1 MQSEEDSDVLDAF
14 EQVAQ
19 KQFERDER
27 EAAEDLIR
35 DALGLLP
42 WELQELYS
50 DYLAL
55 YRKGEREQADK
66 LFEAWMDR
74 ARELGLI

>member
-1 MQSEEDSDVLDAF
+1 MHTETDPDSLDAF
-14 EQVAQ
+14 NQVVQEHFEHYEQ
-19 KQFERDER
+19 
-27 EAAEDLIR
+27 EAASDLIR
-35 DALGLLP
+35 DAFSLLP

-55 YRKGEREQADK
+55 YRKGEREQAGE
-66 LFEAWMDR
+66 LFEMWMDR